1 MSLTTDGWLPAAE
14 CGGVW
19 AARGVEFVAAARR
32 RDRVSVAPGAEV
44 GVWRGGGRRRLI
56 GVLRMDRVATT
67 IRGRTLLMVPV
78 MVARGRVVRKVSA
91 VCRVL
96 VRLVTSLGLAGV
108 KG

>member
-1 MSLTTDGWLPAAE
+1 M
-14 CGGVW
+14 
-19 AARGVEFVAAARR
+19 
-32 RDRVSVAPGAEV
+32 
-44 GVWRGGGRRRLI
+44 I